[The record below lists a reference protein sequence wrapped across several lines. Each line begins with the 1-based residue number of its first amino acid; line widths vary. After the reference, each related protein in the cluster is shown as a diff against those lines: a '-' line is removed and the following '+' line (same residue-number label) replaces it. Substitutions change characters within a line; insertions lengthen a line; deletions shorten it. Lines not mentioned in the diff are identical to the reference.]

1 MSDPDSDSTFY
12 DQHLQAL
19 RKANELNKNA
29 VFDALVA
36 LGITGVTVEFD
47 GYSDSGQIEEIIAR
61 AIGGDTELP
70 STSLTTFS
78 PAEATCDVDAVETT
92 LRDAIEALCY
102 DFLNHEHTGWENSDG
117 AYGEFRFDV
126 GARSIHLDFN
136 ASFMDATNYSHDF

>member
-1 MSDPDSDSTFY
+1 MSDPDSDPTFY

-19 RKANELNKNA
+19 RRANELNKNV

-36 LGITGVTVEFD
+36 LGMTSVTVEFD

-61 AIGGDTELP
+61 GGGGDTELP

-78 PAEATCDVDAVETT
+78 PAEASCDVDAVETT

-102 DFLNHEHTGWENSDG
+102 DFLNHEHSGWENGDG
-117 AYGEFRFDV
+117 AYGEFRFDA

-136 ASFMDATNYSHDF
+136 ARFMDATNYSHDF

>member
-19 RKANELNKNA
+19 RRANELNKNV

-36 LGITGVTVEFD
+36 LGMTSVTVEFD

-61 AIGGDTELP
+61 GGGGDTELP

-78 PAEATCDVDAVETT
+78 PAEASCDVDAVETT

-102 DFLNHEHTGWENSDG
+102 DFLNHEHSGWENSDG

-136 ASFMDATNYSHDF
+136 ARFMDATNYSHDF